1 MRLAI
6 CDDDERE
13 LNVLRDELAEYQRQH
28 AAESIVYTIFRDPM
42 ELLAD
47 DEKQAFDV
55 AVLDIMMPKM
65 NGIDLGRKIKE
76 GNQDTILIF
85 LTSSTDFA
93 LDAYGIHAERYI
105 IKPVV
110 RDQLFEALD
119 YALKAKN
126 KSSRFFSVKTSDG
139 MVAVKYEQILYIEM
153 SSRKMLVHLTDG
165 EDLTSIYLRS
175 TFFETVAELVDSKS
189 FVITHKS
196 FLANM
201 AYIKSYSS
209 SRLILQYK
217 KDSPEIYVPISRQHV
232 NSVKQSYL
240 QFMARGRED

>member
-6 CDDDERE
+6 CDDDEKE
-13 LNVLRDELAEYQRQH
+13 LIVLRDELAEYQRQH
-28 AAESIVYTIFRDPM
+28 AMESIVYTIFHDP
-42 ELLAD
+42 EALLAEY
-47 DEKQAFDV
+47 EKQAFDV

-65 NGIDLGRKIKE
+65 NGIELGTKIKE
-76 GNQDTILIF
+76 QSPDIILIF

-110 RDQLFEALD
+110 REQLFEALD
-119 YALKAKN
+119 YALRVKN
-126 KSSRFFSVKTSDG
+126 KSSKFFSVKTSDG
-139 MVAVKYEQILYIEM
+139 MVTVKHDQILYIEM

-165 EDLTSIYLRS
+165 DNLTSIYLRS
-175 TFFETVAELVDSKS
+175 TFFDTVADLIDSKC

-196 FLANM
+196 FVANM

-209 SRLILQYK
+209 SRLILQAAK
-217 KDSPEIYVPISRQHV
+217 GEPEIYVPISRQHV
-232 NSVKQSYL
+232 NSVKQTYL
-240 QFMARGRED
+240 QFMARGREE